1 MPKRPTDKQYVAAA
15 KAIFQKDGELEFDDK
30 PGTRL
35 VSKAPGNP
43 DGGAYVACWQWVYDD
58 QVRDRLNWEKS
69 EEERDARKK

>member
-1 MPKRPTDKQYVAAA
+1 MAKRPTDKQYLAAA

-30 PGTRL
+30 LGTHL
-35 VSKAPGNP
+35 VSTGDK
-43 DGGAYVACWQWVYDD
+43 DGAYVQCWRFIYDD